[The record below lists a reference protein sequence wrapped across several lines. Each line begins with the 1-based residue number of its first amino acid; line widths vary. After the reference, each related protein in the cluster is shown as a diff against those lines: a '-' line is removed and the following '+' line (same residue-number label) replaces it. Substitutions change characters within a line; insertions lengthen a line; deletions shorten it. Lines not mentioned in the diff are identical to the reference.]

1 MFTYRILQNALLAAA
16 MLLGSALAAQTVSL
30 SVKKE
35 PLEKVL
41 AEIRKQTGYSF
52 VYISEEVKKAGPV
65 TVTASGPLKDVLQ
78 QVFSGQPLD
87 FVVEDKA
94 IIISARAVAASRS
107 EVIYIL
113 GRVVN
118 DKNEG
123 IPGASVELGNSK
135 KTLATDQSGRFAL
148 NDVAG
153 QILRVSSVGYQPA
166 EVLLKGG
173 HITIRLQ
180 TEIANLDESIVIAYG
195 TTTRKLNTGS
205 VTRVTGE
212 EIRRQP
218 VTDVVAALQGRVPG
232 MVITQGSG
240 VAGSIFTVEVRGR
253 TSLDLALSG
262 NDPLLV
268 IDGITF
274 EAGNM
279 PLTQITSAMN
289 NSREISQGGM
299 SPLSILNPAD
309 IESIEVLKDA
319 DATAIYG
326 SRGANGVLLITTRK
340 GRAGRP
346 RISAGIYAGRGKST
360 NRLRMLDT
368 RQYLEMRREAFVNDG
383 LIPDTRT
390 APDLLL
396 WDTTRYTDFRKM
408 LTGDAAHLTDAHAS
422 VSGGSDRTRYYLNTA
437 YHKEG
442 SVFPGDFGFTRKS
455 VRLSADH
462 GSADRKLLL
471 SAQAAYA
478 VAQNRLPYNDLS
490 HFLNLPP
497 NIALRD
503 SAGNI
508 AWEDKGATFGSV
520 GFTNPLATL
529 LQPYT
534 LDNEF
539 LSGSFQ
545 AAWEIFPGWKLRTVA
560 GYNFLS
566 VGEMS
571 IHPKTAFSP
580 ASNSKSFSSFADRT
594 LRSWVAEPRIE
605 WNGKIGRGRTDVL
618 LGTTLHERKTYTE
631 YLRVTDFSDDR
642 LLGFRDAG
650 KSTLQSRKENLRYRY
665 TAIFG
670 RVHYNSQDKY
680 LLNLTAR
687 YDGSSRFGPS
697 KRFAPF
703 GAIGTAWIFSNEKFF
718 MNRMPFLSFGKL
730 RASYGITGN
739 DQVGDYRFIDTWTPG
754 SNPYQGIPSLRPA
767 RLFNEDYN
775 WELTRKLEAALETG
789 FLKDRLLLSLAYYR
803 HRSTNQLAEVRLPI
817 QAGFPTM
824 HMNIPALVENSG
836 LEIQLQTRNIT
847 TPRFSWS
854 SSFHLTLPR
863 NRLLSFPGLNS
874 SSYFITLVEGQ
885 SLRVLNKY
893 RSLGVDPSTGI
904 YTYQDFDGNGTLST
918 PDRQLLGD
926 LDPKLFGGFQ
936 NSVVMGRFRVD
947 VFMEFRKQKGNH
959 YLASLYN
966 FFPGVIGN
974 HSTIVL
980 DRWQRPGD
988 AADFQRFTTRANA
1001 AAVSAALRLP
1011 SSDAVYTDVSYLRI
1025 KNVSLSY
1032 DLPLGSG
1039 PARCQLYLRGQ
1050 NLWTFTG
1057 FAGSDPETQNTYRL
1071 PPLRTIV
1078 AGLQI
1083 DL

>member
-1 MFTYRILQNALLAAA
+1 MLTYRILQNALLAAA

-52 VYISEEVKKAGPV
+52 VYVTEEVKKASPV
-65 TVTASGPLKDVLQ
+65 TVTANGLLKDVLQ

-87 FVVEDKA
+87 FVVEDKVV
-94 IIISARAVAASRS
+94 IISARAPATRQA
-107 EVIYIL
+107 EIIYIF

-123 IPGASVELGNSK
+123 IPGASIVVGNGK
-135 KTLATDQSGRFAL
+135 KARATDESGRFTL
-148 NDVAG
+148 LDSTG
-153 QILRVSSVGYQPA
+153 QTLRVSSVGYQPA
-166 EVLLKGG
+166 EVLVKGKQ
-173 HITIRLQ
+173 ITIRLQ

-218 VTDVVAALQGRVPG
+218 VTDVLATLQGRVPG

-240 VAGSIFTVEVRGR
+240 VAGSAFSIEVRGR
-253 TSLDLALSG
+253 TSLDPLLSG

-274 EAGNM
+274 ETGNM
-279 PLTQITSAMN
+279 PLSQIASALN
-289 NSREISQGGM
+289 NPKDVNQGGM
-299 SPLSILNPAD
+299 SPLSTINPAE

-346 RISAGIYAGRGKST
+346 RISAGVYAGRGKST
-360 NRLRMLDT
+360 NTLRMLDT
-368 RQYLEMRREAFVNDG
+368 RQYIDMRKEAFVNDR
-383 LIPDTRT
+383 LVPDTRS

-396 WDTTRYTDFRKM
+396 WDTTRSADFREL
-408 LTGDAAHLTDAHAS
+408 LTGGAAHMTDAYAS

-442 SVFPGDFGFTRKS
+442 SVFPGDFGFTRKT

-462 GSADRKLLL
+462 GSADKKLLL

-478 VAQNRLPYNDLS
+478 SGRNRLPQTDLS
-490 HFLNLPP
+490 FFLNLPP
-497 NIALRD
+497 NMILRD
-503 SAGNI
+503 SAGGF
-508 AWEDKGATFGSV
+508 AWEDQGVPFSSFGFS
-520 GFTNPLATL
+520 NPLASL
-529 LQPYT
+529 LKEYT

-545 AAWEIFPGWKLRTVA
+545 AAWEILPGWKLRAVA
-560 GYNFLS
+560 GYNSLS
-566 VGEMS
+566 VDEVLKQ
-571 IHPKTAFSP
+571 PQAAFSP
-580 ASNSKSFSSFADRT
+580 ASNPKPHAHFADRT
-594 LRSWVAEPRIE
+594 LHSWMAEPRLE
-605 WNGKIGRGRTDVL
+605 WNHKIGRGRIDVL
-618 LGTTLHERKTYTE
+618 LGSTWQERRIRGKYITAIGYT
-631 YLRVTDFSDDR
+631 DDHQ
-642 LLGFRDAG
+642 LGSPDAAG
-650 KSTLQSRKENLRYRY
+650 SISLVKEENLHYRY
-665 TAIFG
+665 TAVFG
-670 RVHYNSQDKY
+670 RLHYNRQDKY

-687 YDGSSRFGPS
+687 YDGSSRFGPAS
-697 KRFAPF
+697 RFAPF
-703 GAIGTAWIFSNEKFF
+703 GAVGTAWIFSNEKFF
-718 MNRMPFLSFGKL
+718 MGRMPFLSFGKL
-730 RASYGITGN
+730 RASYGFTGN
-739 DQVGDYRFIDTWTPG
+739 DQVGDYRFVDTWVQS
-754 SNPYQGIPSLRPA
+754 SNSYQGVPALRPS

-789 FLKDRLLLSLAYYR
+789 FLKDRLLLSLAFYR
-803 HRSTNQLAEVRLPI
+803 HRSTNQLAEVKLPI
-817 QAGFPTM
+817 QAGFSVM
-824 HMNIPALVENSG
+824 HRNIPALVENTG
-836 LEIQLQTRNIT
+836 LELQLQTKNIT
-847 TPRFSWS
+847 TPGLSWS

-863 NRLLSFPGLNS
+863 NRLLSFPGLSS
-874 SSYFITLVEGQ
+874 SSYASTYEEGR
-885 SLRVLNKY
+885 SLRVIKKY
-893 RSLGVDPSTGI
+893 RFLGLDPVGG
-904 YTYQDFDGNGTLST
+904 TYLFEDVNHDGALTIT
-918 PDRQLLGD
+918 DRQVLGH
-926 LDPKLFGGFQ
+926 LDPQFFGGLQ
-936 NSVVMGRFRVD
+936 NSVVIGRLRVD
-947 VFMEFRKQKGNH
+947 VFMEFKKQTGTG
-959 YLASLYN
+959 YLASQYL
-966 FFPGVIGN
+966 FHPGIVSN
-974 HSTIVL
+974 QPSIVL
-980 DRWQRPGD
+980 DRWQAAGD
-988 AADFQRFTTRANA
+988 QAGFQRFTTRATGA
-1001 AAVSAALRLP
+1001 IAMAALRLP
-1011 SSDAVYTDVSYLRI
+1011 ASNAVYTDASYLRV
-1025 KNVSLSY
+1025 KNVSLAY
-1032 DLPLGSG
+1032 DLPLGPG

-1057 FAGSDPETQNTYRL
+1057 FAGPDPETQNINRV